1 MHFNWKKQV
10 LFGAVLWAVL
20 SIGACGPKTGA
31 AAEPQELEQAA
42 GGSSGAAKKG
52 ASEEDNSIAAGEGA
66 AAGGNSAAAEGGGK
80 VEETEETEETQVT
93 KQAVPGMVNPI
104 REAEGSSDFE
114 AIGVSLK
121 LPERFDGDR
130 NILYS
135 IIDGKIA
142 QIQFYDT
149 IAESD
154 AMVRAADRS
163 EEDISGIYYVFD
175 DSKKQNWF
183 TVTEG
188 GERIE
193 ITVQVTVENS
203 DVPGALAT
211 WTCGETQ
218 YSLWEDSV
226 GDAVETT
233 AKMAIDIARA
243 SADTSEE

>member
-10 LFGAVLWAVL
+10 LFGAILLAVL
-20 SIGACGPKTGA
+20 SIGACGSKTGA
-31 AAEPQELEQAA
+31 PVEQQELEQAA
-42 GGSSGAAKKG
+42 GGSSGAAES

-66 AAGGNSAAAEGGGK
+66 AAGGNSGAAEGGRK
-80 VEETEETEETQVT
+80 VEETEETQVT
-93 KQAVPGMVNPI
+93 KPAVPGMVNPI

-243 SADTSEE
+243 SADISEE

>member
-1 MHFNWKKQV
+1 MHFNWNKKV
-10 LFGAVLWAVL
+10 LFGAVLLAVL
-20 SIGACGPKTGA
+20 SIGACGSKTGA
-31 AAEPQELEQAA
+31 AVEPQELEQEA
-42 GGSSGAAKKG
+42 GGSPDAEEKG
-52 ASEEDNSIAAGEGA
+52 ASEEDNFVAAGEGA
-66 AAGGNSAAAEGGGK
+66 AAGDNSAAAEGGRK
-80 VEETEETEETQVT
+80 AEETEEAQVT
-93 KQAVPGMVNPI
+93 KPAVPGVVNPI

-193 ITVQVTVENS
+193 ITVQATVENS

-243 SADTSEE
+243 SADISEE